1 MAHTTSR
8 GILTG
13 SGGMLGLY
21 CKQTKREKG
30 CPKHIIEQEIS
41 PALKKSRKCKK
52 DLVAL
57 MNASCVGDINII
69 FIAQDFNVPLC
80 QSTRWRISGQT
91 SDQ

>member
-1 MAHTTSR
+1 MAQTTSR

-57 MNASCVGDINII
+57 MNASCMSDINIC
-69 FIAQDFNVPLC
+69 N
-80 QSTRWRISGQT
+80 STGFQCSLL
-91 SDQ
+91 SKVLSKAL